1 MLIIKRRLNKIS
13 LMVSML
19 ALIALLYGVV
29 SVWVESAGA
38 QGTQTPFPSATGF
51 VKLGNYPRLCGE
63 LVYLQ
68 DTKTGYKTIGL
79 KPCGSQKPLIFHT
92 KPRDLVQYY
101 QFRDAVLERG
111 KTICDPNYGCLSTYI
126 STFKNYV
133 GLENCRECGVRYLPT
148 WTLAP
153 LTPYTP
159 TSPPPSETPE
169 PPTATPTFTMT
180 PLPVTDTP
188 ELSDVLFGSETALAN
203 PMPTAGIS
211 VTPVAPVGLELTLTP
226 LASLPISERGKIWPY
241 LLAGFVILFAA
252 VLLAFWSLNRF
263 GGGPEA

>member
-1 MLIIKRRLNKIS
+1 MRIINRRLNKIS
-13 LMVSML
+13 SIVLLLV
-19 ALIALLYGVV
+19 LIALLCGAV
-29 SVWVESAGA
+29 SVQVEHAYA

-51 VKLGNYPRLCGE
+51 VKLGNNPRLCGE
-63 LVYLQ
+63 LVFLE
-68 DTKTGYKTIGL
+68 DMKTGYKTIGL
-79 KPCGSQKPLIFHT
+79 KPCGSQKPFIFYT
-92 KPRDLVQYY
+92 KPRDLVPYY

-111 KTICDPNYGCLSTYI
+111 EKICDRYYGCLNVYI

-133 GLENCRECGVRYLPT
+133 GLEKCSDCGVVYLPT

-159 TSPPPSETPE
+159 TPPPPSETPE

-188 ELSDVLFGSETALAN
+188 ELSDVLFGSETTVASAT
-203 PMPTAGIS
+203 PTVGMS
-211 VTPVAPVGLELTLTP
+211 PTPVVPAGLELTIIPTRSFP
-226 LASLPISERGKIWPY
+226 VSERGKIWPY

-263 GGGPEA
+263 GGGPEV